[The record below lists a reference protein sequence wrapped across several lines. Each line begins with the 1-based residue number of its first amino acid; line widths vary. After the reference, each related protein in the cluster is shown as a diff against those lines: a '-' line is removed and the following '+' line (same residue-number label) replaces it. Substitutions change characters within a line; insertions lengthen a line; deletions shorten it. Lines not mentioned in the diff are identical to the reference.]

1 MRSIVSRCLLAVC
14 IASLA
19 ACSEGA
25 APAPTAAPSLTT
37 PPATVLP
44 SPKPKPTPSPT
55 PSVEP
60 VDPLSPRPGLE
71 TAPPAGQPTCQG
83 SALTVTDA
91 DTIVTPTHKR
101 EVFVIRTTG
110 RACQL
115 RGYPAV
121 RLLGSDGKPLPVT
134 VQRGG
139 NGLPR
144 EQVATYTIDRGTSLS
159 FEIGTARDGTCNDVA
174 TTSVVLPQT
183 TTTHRVP
190 TTLRVCGSTVGVSP
204 VHRAVDDE

>member
-1 MRSIVSRCLLAVC
+1 M
-14 IASLA
+14 
-19 ACSEGA
+19 
-25 APAPTAAPSLTT
+25 
-37 PPATVLP
+37 
-44 SPKPKPTPSPT
+44 
-55 PSVEP
+55 
-60 VDPLSPRPGLE
+60 
-71 TAPPAGQPTCQG
+71 
-83 SALTVTDA
+83 TDA

-139 NGLPR
+139 NGLPPER
-144 EQVATYTIDRGTSLS
+144 VGTYTIDRGTSLS
-159 FEIGTARDGTCNDVA
+159 FEIGTARDGACKDVT

-183 TTTHRVP
+183 TKTLRVP

>member
-1 MRSIVSRCLLAVC
+1 MRSTVSRCLLAAC
-14 IASLA
+14 IAALT
-19 ACSEGA
+19 ACSEGQTPTSTS
-25 APAPTAAPSLTT
+25 APVLTT
-37 PPATVLP
+37 PPTTPEPTQA
-44 SPKPKPTPSPT
+44 STPSPT
-55 PSVEP
+55 PSAEP

-71 TAPPAGQPTCQG
+71 TAPPAGQPVCVG
-83 SALTVTDA
+83 STLTVTDA

-115 RGYPAV
+115 RGYPTV
-121 RLLGSDGKPLPVT
+121 RLIGPDGRQLQVT

-139 NGLPR
+139 YGLPR
-144 EQVATYTIDRGTSLS
+144 EREATYTIDRGTSLS
-159 FEIGTARDGTCNDVA
+159 FEVGTARDGVCRDVA
-174 TTSVVLPQT
+174 TASVVLPQT
-183 TTTHRVP
+183 TKTHRVP